1 MTVVPKIRRAL
12 DKDMFL
18 IAKRHAN
25 LSKQAANNEEKLH
38 HSLVSIIMAC
48 CSLEAFINTYAMEK
62 HWNEWDSKEGNC
74 YERKSIKEKWL
85 LITQEYSTEGTT
97 FDEQQQ
103 PYLDF
108 SDLVELRNSFI
119 HYKVKPARPVQSRK
133 GLISEQE
140 ATLTASKAV
149 WAVETTKRMI
159 KEFHKFTEK
168 PFPNWLES

>member
-12 DKDMFL
+12 YKDMFL

-25 LSKQAANNEEKLH
+25 LSKQAINNEEELH
-38 HSLVSIIMAC
+38 HSLVTVIMAC

-62 HWNEWDSKEGNC
+62 HWNEWDSKEGKR
-74 YERKSIKEKWL
+74 YERKSIRKKWL
-85 LITQEYSTEGTT
+85 DITREYSIDGAT
-97 FDEQQQ
+97 FNEQQQ

-108 SDLVELRNSFI
+108 SNLVELRNSLV
-119 HYKVKPARPVQSRK
+119 HYKVKPARPVQSGK

-140 ATLTASKAV
+140 ATLTATNAA

-159 KEFHKFTEK
+159 EKFHEFDAK
-168 PFPNWLES
+168 PLPNWLES